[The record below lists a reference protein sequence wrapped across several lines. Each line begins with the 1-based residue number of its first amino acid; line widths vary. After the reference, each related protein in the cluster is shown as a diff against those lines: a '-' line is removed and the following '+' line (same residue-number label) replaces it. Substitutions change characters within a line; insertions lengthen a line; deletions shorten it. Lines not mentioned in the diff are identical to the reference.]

1 MNVQQVMTVQDCA
14 RGSLLGELTF
24 PQIVGRLSEIG
35 VERYHADYSRG
46 EITYYMPDGDSVVV
60 ATPHEAHPTGHA
72 FSSSDIAAAV
82 LKSQRNEHTYV
93 DFVRKTMQAGCVGY
107 FVQITGRR
115 AIYFGRQGESHVE
128 LFPSA
133 PSV

>member
-1 MNVQQVMTVQDCA
+1 MNIQQALTVQDCA

-24 PQIVGRLSEIG
+24 PQVVGRLAEMG
-35 VERYHADYSRG
+35 VERYHADYSRN

-60 ATPHEAHPTGHA
+60 ATPHDPHPTGQA
-72 FSSSDIAAAV
+72 FSSPEIAAAV
-82 LKSQRNEHTYV
+82 LQSQRNEHSYV
-93 DFVRKTMQAGCVGY
+93 DFVRKTMKAGCVGY

-115 AIYFGRQGESHVE
+115 AIYFGRNGESHVE

-133 PSV
+133 PTV